1 MFVLTSGSLPPNPSE
16 LLASQKMERILEDLK
31 KVTDTIILDGPPF
44 IVSDPIVLSS
54 KVDGVLLVI
63 KPGGT
68 KIEAA
73 QAMIEQLQRAG
84 AWVVGVVLNPISRK
98 QAGYYGKYRHYNEY
112 YTSGYGYGHSTGSGG
127 APAPTQGD

>member
-1 MFVLTSGSLPPNPSE
+1 SE
-16 LLASQKMERILEDLK
+16 LLASKKMEKIMDDLK
-31 KVTDTIILDGPPF
+31 KVSGTIILDGPPF

-63 KPGGT
+63 KPGAT
-68 KIEAA
+68 KIEAT

-98 QAGYYGKYRHYNEY
+98 QAGYYGKYRHYTEY
-112 YTSGYGYGHSTGSGG
+112 YTSGYGYGQTSGG
-127 APAPTQGD
+127 GQAPTPTQGETPA